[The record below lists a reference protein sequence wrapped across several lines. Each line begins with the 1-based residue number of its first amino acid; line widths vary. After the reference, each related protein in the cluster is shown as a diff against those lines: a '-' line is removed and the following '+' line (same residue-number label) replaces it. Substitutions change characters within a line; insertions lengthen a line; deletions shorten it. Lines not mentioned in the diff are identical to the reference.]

1 MENFEYKINSP
12 ILSSAIADIRQCVGW
27 NRMIQCYEN
36 PLMTSYLHIACY
48 DTKNLIGYIDVVSN
62 CVTDA
67 YIQDLMVK
75 PEYQGTGI
83 GTKLMN
89 MVIEKL
95 KDDHVYMISV
105 VFEEK
110 LLPFYKRFGFQ
121 NMLCGQ
127 LQTYDCD

>member
-12 ILSSAIADIRQCVGW
+12 ILTSAIADIRQSVGW
-27 NRMIQCYEN
+27 NRMKECYEN
-36 PLMTSYLHIACY
+36 PLLTSYLHIACY
-48 DTKNLIGYIDVVSN
+48 DTENLIGYIDVVSN

-75 PEYQGTGI
+75 PEYQGNGI
-83 GTKLMN
+83 GTKLMT
-89 MVIEKL
+89 MAIEKL

-127 LQTYDCD
+127 LQTYDCE